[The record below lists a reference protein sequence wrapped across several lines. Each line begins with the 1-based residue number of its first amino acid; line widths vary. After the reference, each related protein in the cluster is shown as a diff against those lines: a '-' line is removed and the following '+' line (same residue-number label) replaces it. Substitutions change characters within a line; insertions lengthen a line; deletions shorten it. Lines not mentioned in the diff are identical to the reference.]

1 MHAGLG
7 VGLGGFGQ
15 AWTHMG
21 KRGQKWAGLDGQTDQ
36 EETGDMASGY
46 VWVSVRFYGWLWAS
60 LGIYGQRCAGL
71 DGSD

>member
-7 VGLGGFGQ
+7 VGLGGCGQ

-36 EETGDMASGY
+36 EETGDMASG
-46 VWVSVRFYGWLWAS
+46 
-60 LGIYGQRCAGL
+60 
-71 DGSD
+71 